1 MMLEA
6 RRIAARGLRFMS
18 GASQAM
24 WHPPPSLPLA
34 NPCHSAGSNKAPRI
48 FNKLNAA
55 ADTDREIEGE
65 GERGTEKDVE
75 IIQQN
80 QLHFVASVFVGC
92 PL

>member
-6 RRIAARGLRFMS
+6 RCIAARGLRFMS

-24 WHPPPSLPLA
+24 WHLLPSLPQA

-55 ADTDREIEGE
+55 ADTDRERE
-65 GERGTEKDVE
+65 TEKAVE